1 MVKVI
6 SWKPAQNKEGKD
18 FISIQLQGGIEA
30 IQSQQTGKMYLTAK
44 TAWIPST
51 FDVST
56 ATELVGTTLPGEI
69 RKVHCEPYDY
79 TVKETGEVIQLT
91 YRFEYLPE
99 GAMPQVSPALQ
110 SPVVNAFASAV
121 LE

>member
-6 SWKPAQNKEGKD
+6 AWKPAQNKEGKD

-30 IQSQQTGKMYLTAK
+30 IQSQQTGKMYLTAR

-51 FDVST
+51 FDVPT
-56 ATELVGTTLPGEI
+56 AIDLVGSTLPGEI

-91 YRFEYLPE
+91 YTFEYLPE
-99 GAMPQVSPALQ
+99 GALPEVNPALQ

-121 LE
+121 HE